1 MIAKELLFAAG
12 EVLVLGTQ
20 KIHVGK
26 HSGGQRF
33 GRRNRRSSEQRVC
46 AVELLES
53 RAMLSA
59 GDVLTA
65 RDGASNVGVYPTETV
80 LTPSNV
86 TSSTFGKVFGTTL
99 DGQIYAQPL
108 VKTNVNVTAGSS
120 LGIHNVV
127 YAVTMHD
134 SLYALDVNTGAILW
148 QDSFTGAAIVPRLNG
163 EMVATLPSSPDTQTT
178 TITPEVGILSTPV
191 IDPSSNLL
199 FLLATMKESRY
210 KNPANQALGFDT
222 HYVQRLYGVDLGSG
236 AVVKQT
242 VVGDTIFDST
252 SFTSF
257 TGYQYVAGPVISG
270 TGNNGTVTINGTPT
284 QFNDGWIAN
293 ASGYNPMA
301 QGQIA
306 FNSLLQM
313 NRPGLTLLNG
323 VIYLGFASHGDKG
336 PYYGWLLGYRTS
348 DLANVV
354 AFDAVTNH
362 EDIIGN
368 SDYTSQAGFW
378 SGGAPVATDGTYLY
392 ISTGNGTFN
401 PAATNFDPN
410 YFTMDGSNK
419 VLLPLDNDYGD
430 SVVKLLPDP
439 TAVQTVSNGM
449 WTNGFGVKVVDY
461 FTPTNVYVLNQLDD
475 DLGSSSPTILPD
487 TAAVTIGGVTFNHLL
502 IAGGKEGRIY
512 LINRDNMGSFNY
524 NSGYPFTQTTTP
536 PAFTDP
542 KLYDRTLGEDATNGI
557 NSSSG
562 SDRVIGAA
570 AYFNGQFYL
579 AESNNKGWSFTPAGF
594 AYATLPNPS
603 SSVPANPTPAHA
615 TTTTFNGSGGNFSIS
630 ANGTA
635 NGIAWALTPSGDIG
649 ETLIAYD
656 AATLSVL
663 YTSSALSST
672 GGTKF
677 SVPTVSNGLV
687 YAGTG
692 GATSGV
698 GKGTL
703 VAFGLTPLT
712 LAAPTNLGG
721 QVILNA
727 KKIHLTWTRNTSSE
741 AETVVERSTDGA
753 NWTVLAYLPNG
764 SSSYDDTTM
773 SAGTT
778 YLYRVTAINGAT
790 SSAHSLTA
798 TVPFPNFARG
808 DLNLDGHLSNLD
820 IPAMLAAL
828 VDLNGYQST
837 HNLSPADFVAV
848 ADVNG
853 DGHVTN
859 ADLQALLSL
868 LTGGGGGTGSAAVVQ
883 TAPSVPSA
891 IKPGV
896 EFGLLLLWSPQT
908 EAVLV
913 DVATIGPMQSAGG
926 IVLSP
931 PSAMKSTDTFFEQLA
946 AAPTALSRT
955 PLSSHLRSGTAIDDV
970 IDSDVPALAKA
981 DDVDLLLRRI

>member
-1 MIAKELLFAAG
+1 
-12 EVLVLGTQ
+12 
-20 KIHVGK
+20 
-26 HSGGQRF
+26 
-33 GRRNRRSSEQRVC
+33 
-46 AVELLES
+46 
-53 RAMLSA
+53 MLAA

-65 RDGASNVGVYPTETV
+65 RNGASNVGVYPTETV

-86 TSSTFGKVFGTTL
+86 NSGTFGKVFGTTL
-99 DGQIYAQPL
+99 DGQVYAQPL

-127 YAVTMHD
+127 YVATQHD
-134 SLYALDVNTGAILW
+134 SIYALDANTGAVLW
-148 QDSFTGAAIVPRLNG
+148 QDSFIGSTIVPRLNG
-163 EMVATLPSSPDTQTT
+163 ETVTTLPSSPDSLSTN
-178 TITPEVGILSTPV
+178 ITPEIGILSTPV

-199 FLLATMKESRY
+199 FLLAVTKESRY

-252 SFTSF
+252 SFSSF
-257 TGYQYVAGPVISG
+257 TGYQYVAGAVING
-270 TGNNGTVTINGTPT
+270 TGNNGTVTVNGTPT
-284 QFNDGWIAN
+284 QFSDGWIAN

-306 FNSLLQM
+306 FNALLQM

-354 AFDAVTNH
+354 AFDTVTNH

-368 SDYTSQAGFW
+368 SDYTAQAGFW

-401 PAATNFDPN
+401 PASSNFDPN
-410 YFTMDGSNK
+410 YFAMDGSNK

-439 TAVQTVSNGM
+439 TVVQTVSNGM

-487 TAAVTIGGVTFNHLL
+487 SAAVTIGGITYNHLL

-512 LINRDNMGSFNY
+512 LINRDNMGGFNY
-524 NSGYPFTQTTTP
+524 NSGYPFTQTTAP
-536 PAFTDP
+536 FTDP

-630 ANGTA
+630 ANGAT
-635 NGIAWALTPSGDIG
+635 NGIAWALTPSGDTA
-649 ETLIAYD
+649 ETLIAYN

-677 SVPTVSNGLV
+677 SVPTISNGLV

-692 GATSGV
+692 GVTSGV

-721 QVILNA
+721 QVILDG
-727 KKIHLTWTRNTSSE
+727 KKIHLTWTRNTTSE
-741 AETVVERSTDGA
+741 AETVVERSTDGV

-764 SSSYDDTTM
+764 STSYDDTAV

-778 YLYRVTAINGAT
+778 YFYRVTAINGAT

-798 TVPFPNFARG
+798 TVPFPNFVRG
-808 DLNLDGHLSNLD
+808 DLNLDGQLSNLD

-828 VDLNGYQST
+828 VDVNGYQST
-837 HNLSPADFVAV
+837 HNLSPADFIAV

-868 LTGGGGGTGSAAVVQ
+868 LTGGGGGTGSAAAIQ
-883 TAPSVPSA
+883 NALSVTSA
-891 IKPGV
+891 KKPGV
-896 EFGLLLLWSPQT
+896 EFGLPVLWNPQT
-908 EAVLV
+908 EAVLAEA
-913 DVATIGPMQSAGG
+913 VAIGPMQSAAG
-926 IVLSP
+926 IALSP
-931 PSAMKSTDTFFEQLA
+931 PSATKSTDTFFEQLA
-946 AAPTALSRT
+946 AAPTVLSRAAFT
-955 PLSSHLRSGTAIDDV
+955 THLRIGAPSDDV
-970 IDSDVPALAKA
+970 IDFDVPALAKA
-981 DDVDLLLRRI
+981 NDVDLLLDQI